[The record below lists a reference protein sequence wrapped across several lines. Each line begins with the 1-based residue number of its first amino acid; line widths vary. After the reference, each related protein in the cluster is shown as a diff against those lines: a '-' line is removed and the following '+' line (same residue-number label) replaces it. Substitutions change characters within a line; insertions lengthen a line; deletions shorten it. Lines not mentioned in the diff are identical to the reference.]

1 MLTHVDRTASAILIW
16 ACMSSFIGSNGILR
30 YTTRFVQTPVKTN
43 RKATEHDYTSCTS
56 IERIG
61 TQTYIQTNK
70 QRKKE
75 SQKER
80 NKEPATHTHLNNLE
94 HVFFFSGALHER
106 LCSMLSGQCRR
117 GNTFIILKCGLL
129 VSLYSNISYIP
140 HHHLLG
146 IKIWIRFDLRV
157 SLPNTKAVPNT
168 HRISS
173 GVLLFISPPGHTT
186 PQSPHCACGANEETC
201 YPST

>member
-1 MLTHVDRTASAILIW
+1 MHVFFHWKQRHFEVHYSICADPCKNKPKSNRTWLHKLYVYREDRH
-16 ACMSSFIGSNGILR
+16 
-30 YTTRFVQTPVKTN
+30 TN
-43 RKATEHDYTSCTS
+43 IH
-56 IERIG
+56 
-61 TQTYIQTNK
+61 TNK
-70 QRKKE
+70 QAKKE
-75 SQKER
+75 R
-80 NKEPATHTHLNNLE
+80 EPEGKKQRTSHAHTLE
-94 HVFFFSGALHER
+94 QSWTRVFFSGALHER